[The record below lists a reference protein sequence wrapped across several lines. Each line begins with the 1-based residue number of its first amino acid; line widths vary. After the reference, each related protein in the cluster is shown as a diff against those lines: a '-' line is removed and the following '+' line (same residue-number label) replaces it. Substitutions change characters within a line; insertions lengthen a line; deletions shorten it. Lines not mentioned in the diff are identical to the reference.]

1 MKKYINSLGKIDKIA
16 LVVLVILLTM
26 ILIGCEHGDDD
37 PDCPKGEYQYG
48 VICTEIYQPVCTPDG
63 TTYANSCYAE
73 KDGWDNSCIILGE
86 CN

>member
-1 MKKYINSLGKIDKIA
+1 MEELKDDIFFFLLI
-16 LVVLVILLTM
+16 VWVLFLTS
-26 ILIGCEHGDDD
+26 CEYGGDD
-37 PDCPKGEYQYG
+37 PDCPKGEYTHG
-48 VICTEIYQPVCTPDG
+48 VVCPEIYEPVCAPDG